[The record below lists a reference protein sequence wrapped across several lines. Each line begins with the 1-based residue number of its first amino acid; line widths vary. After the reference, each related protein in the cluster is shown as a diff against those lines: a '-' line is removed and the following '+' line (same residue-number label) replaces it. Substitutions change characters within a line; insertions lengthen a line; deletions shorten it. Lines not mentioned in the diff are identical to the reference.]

1 MKFSLFN
8 GNWDLAHKVAIASS
22 CGCVVLSVT
31 VLVQSWG
38 LANKRDRII
47 LTPPTI
53 DQVYQIQY
61 DSANTAYYESFAV
74 VLTGIIGQTTPQN
87 IDNTI
92 KTLNQFLAPALQRQ
106 MAESLR
112 SLVSKLPSQNFTS
125 WFVPQAT
132 SYEQQTGK
140 LFIQGNLQSALT
152 GANVQ
157 SKPVIYELIIQM
169 QSGKPIVTFFDSYEG
184 HEPHT
189 LSFLRNK
196 QQAEAEAAKQ

>member
-8 GNWDLAHKVAIASS
+8 GNWELSHKVALASS

-38 LANKRDRII
+38 LANKRERII
-47 LTPPTI
+47 LAPPTI

-74 VLTGIIGQTTPQN
+74 VLSGIIGQTTPQN

-92 KTLNQFLAPALQRQ
+92 KTLNQFFAPALHRQ
-106 MAESLR
+106 IAESLR
-112 SLVSKLPSQNFTS
+112 SLVSKLPAKNFTS
-125 WFVPQAT
+125 SFIARSS

-140 LFIQGNLQSALT
+140 LFIQGNLTSALT

-157 SKPVIYELIIQM
+157 SKPVIYEFIIQM
-169 QSGKPIVTFFDSYEG
+169 QSGKPIVTHFNSYEG
-184 HEPHT
+184 SQPHT
-189 LSFLRNK
+189 LSYLRNK
-196 QQAEAEAAKQ
+196 QQAEAEAAKK

>member
-8 GNWDLAHKVAIASS
+8 GNWDLSHKVAIASS

-38 LANKRDRII
+38 LANKRERII
-47 LTPPTI
+47 LAPPTI

-74 VLTGIIGQTTPQN
+74 VLSGIIGQTTPQN

-92 KTLNQFLAPALQRQ
+92 KTLNQFFAPALHRQ

-112 SLVSKLPSQNFTS
+112 SLVSKLPAQNFTS
-125 WFVPQAT
+125 SFIPKSS

-140 LFIQGNLQSALT
+140 LFIQGNLTSALT

-157 SKPVIYELIIQM
+157 SKPVIYEFIIQM
-169 QSGKPIVTFFDSYEG
+169 QSGKPIVTFFNSYEG
-184 HEPHT
+184 DKPHT
-189 LSFLRNK
+189 LSFLRNQ